1 MYVDT
6 RSYRPGYAAPAKP
19 EPRKLNGDER
29 AAIAKA
35 YYAGCTPGELAGQYG
50 ITPAHVMMIAR
61 SYDQSL
67 YRARR
72 KAYAARRI
80 AHAPSIETP
89 EPEQI
94 EASPYHV
101 VAINGMSISLP
112 KISIQHEGNGG

>member
-35 YYAGCTPGELAGQYG
+35 YYAGCTPGELAGQYS

-61 SYDQSL
+61 SYDQNR

-72 KAYAARRI
+72 KAHAARRV

-89 EPEQI
+89 EPVMVEP
-94 EASPYHV
+94 SPHHLV
-101 VAINGMSISLP
+101 TINGMAISLP